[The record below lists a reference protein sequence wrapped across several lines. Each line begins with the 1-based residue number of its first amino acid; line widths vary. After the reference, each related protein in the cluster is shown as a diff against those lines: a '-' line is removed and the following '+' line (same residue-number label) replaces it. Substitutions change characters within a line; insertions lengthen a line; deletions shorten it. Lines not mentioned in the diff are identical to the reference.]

1 MEIQFEQNK
10 NFNQSH
16 RDEPT
21 VTKTTEND
29 KGKPQGREGDPNF
42 RMVTTESEND
52 EKNLDRRPADVVNE
66 NINSDESDDTSSA
79 IPGIQ
84 SDLQNTTRHP
94 SKPLGEDPNV
104 NAERENKEE
113 TGERKKESSDE

>member
-16 RDEPT
+16 REEPT
-21 VTKTTEND
+21 VTKTTEQD
-29 KGKPQGREGDPNF
+29 KGKPQGKEGDPHI
-42 RMVTTESEND
+42 RMVTTEFENE
-52 EKNLDRRPADVVNE
+52 EKTLDRRPADVANKDLDHP
-66 NINSDESDDTSSA
+66 NDDDTSSA
-79 IPGIQ
+79 IPGVQ
-84 SDLQNTTRHP
+84 SDLQNTTRNS

-113 TGERKKESSDE
+113 NDELEKGGDSE